1 MLKINWPRS
10 AMAILVTS
18 ALAACGGGE
27 GGENGNGNGNVPP
40 PSISVTSTAVTIP
53 EGGESVLSFS
63 LEDAGDAAIVSGAT
77 DSDLLS
83 IDIEGTD
90 VTIMTDQVD
99 NNTSVILSLKVKYG
113 GQEGQTDVAVTIY
126 NSSIE
131 SAFAES
137 VALIDTLE
145 NDYQDETQLFNYAS
159 EVGYLSGVI
168 SASEKAA
175 FEADFLEAK
184 SQITDGINIA
194 EIIESKSSE
203 YVDRLITETDYRV
216 SIASQIEKYNTSIS
230 AANAVANSL
239 FTAVGLGF
247 ENLLLNG
254 HSYNLSVDRMSQL
267 LTTVTG
273 NSEDGEWAFNSDY
286 AFLETVLPSFN
297 ASQLCLID
305 ESEE

>member
-99 NNTSVILSLKVKYG
+99 NNTSCLLY
-113 GQEGQTDVAVTIY
+113 
-126 NSSIE
+126 
-131 SAFAES
+131 
-137 VALIDTLE
+137 
-145 NDYQDETQLFNYAS
+145 
-159 EVGYLSGVI
+159 
-168 SASEKAA
+168 
-175 FEADFLEAK
+175 
-184 SQITDGINIA
+184 
-194 EIIESKSSE
+194 
-203 YVDRLITETDYRV
+203 
-216 SIASQIEKYNTSIS
+216 TS
-230 AANAVANSL
+230 
-239 FTAVGLGF
+239 
-247 ENLLLNG
+247 
-254 HSYNLSVDRMSQL
+254 
-267 LTTVTG
+267 
-273 NSEDGEWAFNSDY
+273 
-286 AFLETVLPSFN
+286 PSPRD
-297 ASQLCLID
+297 S
-305 ESEE
+305 